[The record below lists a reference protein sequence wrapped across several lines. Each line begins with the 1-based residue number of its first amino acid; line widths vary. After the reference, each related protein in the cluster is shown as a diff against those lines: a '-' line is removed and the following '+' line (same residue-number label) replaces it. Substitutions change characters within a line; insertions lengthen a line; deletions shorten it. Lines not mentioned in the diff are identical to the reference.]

1 MNRFYHL
8 DSLSVYTLLVNE
20 KLLTE
25 EKIIENNKW
34 LLSPRHYQSQV

>member
-1 MNRFYHL
+1 MNKLYHL
-8 DSLSVYTLLVNE
+8 GGLSVYLLLVNE
-20 KLLTE
+20 KLLTK